1 MESRA
6 AIFSKPARDFMRAL
20 PLAVGC
26 GTRIGEAA
34 RF

>member
-1 MESRA
+1 MESRT
-6 AIFSKPARDFMRAL
+6 AIFSKLARDFMRAM

-26 GTRIGEAA
+26 GTPIGEAA